1 MAIQQGLTNSFKQ
14 EMLQA
19 GQNIVTDTLYMALY
33 TAFSDIGSL
42 TTEYVSTDPSEVT
55 GTGYTAGGVEVT
67 GAVLTTQTTGPN
79 AGTVYVNF
87 DNVSWPGANF
97 TARGALIYNVT
108 QGNKSVAVL
117 DFGSDKTF
125 SSVNNTVAMPENT
138 ATTALIRF
146 P

>member
-33 TAFSDIGSL
+33 TAFSDIGQL
-42 TTEYVSTDPSEVT
+42 TTAYTTDNEVT
-55 GTGYTAGGVEVT
+55 GTGYAPGGVEVL
-67 GAVLTTQTTGPN
+67 GAVLSTQTTGPN
-79 AGTVYVNF
+79 AGTVYINF

-97 TARGALIYNVT
+97 IARGALIYNVT

-125 SSVNNTVAMPENT
+125 SSNSNTVTMPENT

>member
-14 EMLQA
+14 EMLQS
-19 GQNIVTDTLYMALY
+19 GQNLATDTLYMALY
-33 TAFSDIGSL
+33 TAFSDIGQL
-42 TTEYVSTDPSEVT
+42 TTEYTTSNEVT

-67 GAVLTTQTTGPN
+67 GATISTQTTGPD

-97 TARGALIYNVT
+97 IARGALIYNVT
-108 QGNKSVAVL
+108 QSNKSVAVL

-125 SSVNNTVAMPENT
+125 SSVSNTVTMPVNS

>member
-33 TAFSDIGSL
+33 TAFSDIGQL
-42 TTEYVSTDPSEVT
+42 TTEYTAVNEVT
-55 GTGYTAGGVEVT
+55 GTGYTAGGVVVT
-67 GAVLTTQTTGPN
+67 GATLNTQTTGPN

-97 TARGALIYNVT
+97 IARGALIYNT
-108 QGNKSVAVL
+108 SKSNKSVAVL
-117 DFGSDKTF
+117 DFGADKTF
-125 SSVNNTVAMPENT
+125 SSTSNTVTMPVNS

>member
-14 EMLQA
+14 EMLQS
-19 GQNIVTDTLYMALY
+19 GQNLATDTLYMALY
-33 TAFSDIGSL
+33 TAFSDIGQL
-42 TTEYVSTDPSEVT
+42 TTEYTTSNEVT
-55 GTGYTAGGVEVT
+55 GTGYAAGGVEVT
-67 GAVLTTQTTGPN
+67 GATISTQTTGPD

-87 DNVSWPGANF
+87 DNVSWPGASF

-108 QGNKSVAVL
+108 QSNKSVAVL

-125 SSVNNTVAMPENT
+125 SSVSNTVTMPVNS

>member
-1 MAIQQGLTNSFKQ
+1 MIQQGLTNSFKQ

-19 GQNIVTDTLYMALY
+19 GQNLATDTLRMALY
-33 TAFSDIGSL
+33 TALADIGPA
-42 TTEYVSTDPSEVT
+42 TTTYTGTTNEIT
-55 GTGYTAGGVEVT
+55 GTGYTAGGELVT
-67 GAVLTTQTTGPN
+67 GATISTDTQT
-79 AGTVYVNF
+79 GTVYVNF
-87 DNVSWPGANF
+87 ADVSWPGADF

-108 QGNKSVAVL
+108 RSNKSVAVL

-125 SSVNNTVAMPENT
+125 TSTNNTVTMPANT

>member
-19 GQNIVTDTLYMALY
+19 GQNLLTDTLYMALY
-33 TAFSDIGSL
+33 TAFSDIGPL
-42 TTEYVSTDPSEVT
+42 TTEYTATNEVS
-55 GTGYTAGGVEVT
+55 GTGYTAGGAQVT
-67 GAVLTTQTTGPN
+67 GATLKTDTQTGV
-79 AGTVYVNF
+79 VYVNF

-97 TARGALIYNVT
+97 IARGALIYNVT
-108 QGNKSVAVL
+108 KDNKSVAVL

-125 SSVNNTVAMPENT
+125 NLVNNTVTMPVNS

>member
-1 MAIQQGLTNSFKQ
+1 MIQQGLTNSFKQ

-19 GQNIVTDTLYMALY
+19 GQNLATDTLKMALY
-33 TAFSDIGSL
+33 TAFADVGPL
-42 TTEYVSTDPSEVT
+42 TTVYTVTNEVT
-55 GTGYTAGGVEVT
+55 GTGYTAGGVAVT
-67 GAVLTTQTTGPN
+67 GATISTDTQT
-79 AGTVYVNF
+79 GTVYVNF
-87 DNVSWPGANF
+87 ADVSWPGANF

-108 QGNKSVAVL
+108 QGNKSIAVL

-125 SSVNNTVAMPENT
+125 SAVSNTVAMPVNS

>member
-19 GQNIVTDTLYMALY
+19 GQNIITDTLYMSLY
-33 TAFSDIGSL
+33 TAFSNIGPL
-42 TTEYVSTDPSEVT
+42 TTEYTTTDEIT
-55 GTGYTAGGVEVT
+55 GTGYTAGGAQVT
-67 GAVLTTQTTGPN
+67 GATLNTDIQT
-79 AGTVYVNF
+79 GTVYVNF
-87 DNVSWPGANF
+87 DNVSWPGASF

-108 QGNKSVAVL
+108 QSNASVAVL

-125 SSVNNTVAMPENT
+125 NSVNNTVTMPVNS

>member
-1 MAIQQGLTNSFKQ
+1 MIQQGLTNSFKQ

-19 GQNIVTDTLYMALY
+19 GQNLATDTLKMALY
-33 TAFSDIGSL
+33 TAFADVGPL
-42 TTEYVSTDPSEVT
+42 TTVYTTTNEVT
-55 GTGYTAGGVEVT
+55 GTGYVAGGVAVI
-67 GAVLTTQTTGPN
+67 GATISTDVQT
-79 AGTVYVNF
+79 GTVYVDF
-87 DNVSWPGANF
+87 ANVSWPGASF

-108 QGNKSVAVL
+108 RGNKSIAVL

-125 SSVNNTVAMPENT
+125 SSVSNTVAMPVNS

>member
-19 GQNIVTDTLYMALY
+19 GQNLATDTLKMALY
-33 TAFSDIGSL
+33 TAFSDIGPL
-42 TTEYVSTDPSEVT
+42 TTVYTTTNEIT
-55 GTGYTAGGVEVT
+55 GTGYTAGGVVVT
-67 GAVLTTQTTGPN
+67 GATISTDVNT
-79 AGTVYVNF
+79 GTVYVDF
-87 DNVSWPGANF
+87 ADVSWPGANF

-108 QGNKSVAVL
+108 RSNKTVAAL
-117 DFGSDKTF
+117 DFGSDKIF
-125 SSVNNTVAMPENT
+125 SSVSNTVVMPENT

>member
-19 GQNIVTDTLYMALY
+19 GQNIITDTLYMALY
-33 TAFSDIGSL
+33 TAFSDIGPL
-42 TTEYVSTDPSEVT
+42 TTVYTTVNEVT
-55 GTGYTAGGVEVT
+55 GTGYTAGGVVIT
-67 GAVLTTQTTGPN
+67 GAILSTDEQT
-79 AGTVYVNF
+79 GTVYVNF

-108 QGNKSVAVL
+108 QSNKSVAVI
-117 DFGSDKTF
+117 DFGADKIF
-125 SSVNNTVAMPENT
+125 SSTSNTVTMPVNS

>member
-19 GQNIVTDTLYMALY
+19 GQNLATDTLKMALY
-33 TAFSDIGSL
+33 TAFADLGP
-42 TTEYVSTDPSEVT
+42 TTTAYTTTNEVV
-55 GTGYTAGGVEVT
+55 GTGYTAGGESVT
-67 GAVLTTQTTGPN
+67 GATISVDTQTN
-79 AGTVYVNF
+79 TVYVDFN
-87 DNVSWPGANF
+87 DVSWAGASF

-108 QGNKSVAVL
+108 QSNASVAVL

-125 SSVNNTVAMPENT
+125 TSANNTVTMPVNSS
-138 ATTALIRF
+138 TTALIRF

>member
-19 GQNIVTDTLYMALY
+19 GQDLLTDTLYMALY
-33 TAFSDIGSL
+33 TAFSDIGPL
-42 TTEYVSTDPSEVT
+42 TVEYTTDNEVT

-67 GAVLTTQTTGPN
+67 GAMLSTQTTGPN

-87 DNVSWPGANF
+87 DDVSWPGANF

-108 QGNKSVAVL
+108 QANKSVAVL
-117 DFGSDKTF
+117 DFGSDKIF
-125 SSVNNTVAMPENT
+125 SSTNNTVTMPANT